1 MANKNKENIV
11 ELYKQAISAFN
22 NRDIEKEIN
31 FFAEDYVDHFNKIS
45 GRDELRQ
52 FVDVYIKAFPDI
64 KRTIEDILV
73 EGNKVANRYR
83 VKGIHQ
89 GEFMGIAPTG
99 KKVEVNGI
107 VISRFEDGLI
117 AEEWDLWDTDSFLK
131 QLGLKE
137 FPV

>member
-1 MANKNKENIV
+1 
-11 ELYKQAISAFN
+11 
-22 NRDIEKEIN
+22 
-31 FFAEDYVDHFNKIS
+31 
-45 GRDELRQ
+45 
-52 FVDVYIKAFPDI
+52 
-64 KRTIEDILV
+64 
-73 EGNKVANRYR
+73 
-83 VKGIHQ
+83 
-89 GEFMGIAPTG
+89 MGIAPTG